1 MEGAS
6 EYQKRT
12 SLVEGRTVGIA
23 SYKVGNRFCARVD
36 NVDPGAIIGRGQGP
50 SRHDAEHEAVESAAL
65 TLKLRDASEAMR
77 KSAERLPTG
86 RGSR

>member
-12 SLVEGRTVGIA
+12 SVVEGRTVGIA
-23 SYKVGNRFCARVD
+23 SYKVGHRFCARVD
-36 NVDPGAIIGRGQGP
+36 NVDPRAIIGRGQGA

-65 TLKLRDASEAMR
+65 TLKLRDATEAMR

-86 RGSR
+86 KTSR